1 MPDTSIKLRVEVLKR
16 LSSRL
21 IPTRTSLRA
30 RLALGVG
37 LPILLAMTSLAIIEF
52 TNEREILEA
61 HTARSVQQLGDI
73 VLESLRT
80 AMIEND
86 DRMINQA
93 LLNIGNVEG
102 ASSIQIIDVDG
113 QIYASSDAS
122 DVGVTLQRAD
132 VGCDE
137 CHSLPGDERTRT
149 LHLSTVAGILRIT
162 TPILNEPDCVTCHT
176 EGGTHLG
183 MLLFDMSIVDLE
195 EQLRGDLTAGLL
207 TAIAGSFVVTAGAYV
222 LMHRMV
228 VNRVDIF
235 RNPLE
240 KLAEGDLSARVPSP
254 PGIGDELDELADRF
268 NQMASDLEE
277 HTRAEQERTFVREHA
292 IVEERKRIAR
302 ELHDGLSQLLGF
314 VNTKAIATRLLLE
327 DEKLDSAGEQLTE
340 LEQAA
345 RESFIDVR
353 AAILGLHSAST
364 TGEGLANSLKDYTS
378 QFSRLTTIPVDLEID
393 PKLDDRIL
401 PPEIELQLL
410 RIVQEA
416 LTNIRK
422 HASASQAWIRMSQ
435 ENHSLELSIWDDGVG
450 FEPGAPTPDAALRFG
465 LDTMR
470 ERAET
475 IGAQFRLDSSSGD
488 GTRIVVRIHNQED

>member
-122 DVGVTLQRAD
+122 DVGFTLQRAD

-149 LHLSTVAGILRIT
+149 LR
-162 TPILNEPDCVTCHT
+162 
-176 EGGTHLG
+176 
-183 MLLFDMSIVDLE
+183 
-195 EQLRGDLTAGLL
+195 LTA
-207 TAIAGSFVVTAGAYV
+207 
-222 LMHRMV
+222 
-228 VNRVDIF
+228 
-235 RNPLE
+235 
-240 KLAEGDLSARVPSP
+240 
-254 PGIGDELDELADRF
+254 
-268 NQMASDLEE
+268 
-277 HTRAEQERTFVREHA
+277 
-292 IVEERKRIAR
+292 
-302 ELHDGLSQLLGF
+302 
-314 VNTKAIATRLLLE
+314 
-327 DEKLDSAGEQLTE
+327 
-340 LEQAA
+340 
-345 RESFIDVR
+345 
-353 AAILGLHSAST
+353 
-364 TGEGLANSLKDYTS
+364 
-378 QFSRLTTIPVDLEID
+378 
-393 PKLDDRIL
+393 
-401 PPEIELQLL
+401 
-410 RIVQEA
+410 
-416 LTNIRK
+416 
-422 HASASQAWIRMSQ
+422 
-435 ENHSLELSIWDDGVG
+435 
-450 FEPGAPTPDAALRFG
+450 
-465 LDTMR
+465 
-470 ERAET
+470 
-475 IGAQFRLDSSSGD
+475 
-488 GTRIVVRIHNQED
+488 